1 MQRINGSTLTGAL
14 CHTQSSERCDRSSQW
29 CHGASG
35 FNSANGSNGLG
46 EWFRSQRSPLFGS
59 SQPEGGL
66 YVATRGIKSVLSL
79 LRSLGSRQH
88 PASGLGSIQPA
99 VWAAWH
105 GMAWHGVRCTCA
117 VDRRGQVLLD
127 EVEVVERNQCSG
139 LQKGGKGKMAKKK
152 GSLKR
157 RKGKI
162 NKMGVKLLHYR
173 I

>member
-1 MQRINGSTLTGAL
+1 MVSITKVSFVWQQPAGRRSLRRHQRNKECSVTTAVSGQ
-14 CHTQSSERCDRSSQW
+14 HP
-29 CHGASG
+29 ASG
-35 FNSANGSNGLG
+35 LGSIRPAYGQQS
-46 EWFRSQRSPLFGS
+46 EQH
-59 SQPEGGL
+59 
-66 YVATRGIKSVLSL
+66 VRGIKSTLSL
-79 LRSLGSRQH
+79 LRCLGSRQH